1 MVWSRLLR
9 ALPRRRLG
17 AQAAAAA
24 GAGAALAGLAV
35 RCEAED
41 KAERLK
47 SWEDRWSV
55 NRISWHLEDA
65 NPHLRKY
72 LTKIIDP
79 DASVANGMGPRI
91 LVPLC
96 GKTVD
101 MVYLAR
107 LGYRVVGVDGV
118 RKAIED
124 FAKDFGLKVPTAKG
138 PTMHVNF
145 PPELEPSRFRGH
157 AVLMPAGPED
167 GSRHEPPPPVIF
179 VEGDFLGLGPEQ
191 AKALVPFEAAF
202 DRGGFVAVEP
212 CDRQLY
218 ADTLGHLMAPGGRI
232 LLVAVEHDG
241 FAGGKRGPPY
251 QVTAEEMQKYF
262 GGRFA
267 LQRLGGAEALDEALR
282 ARGATRFM
290 ESVYLLT
297 KK

>member
-1 MVWSRLLR
+1 
-9 ALPRRRLG
+9 
-17 AQAAAAA
+17 
-24 GAGAALAGLAV
+24 
-35 RCEAED
+35 
-41 KAERLK
+41 
-47 SWEDRWSV
+47 
-55 NRISWHLEDA
+55 
-65 NPHLRKY
+65 
-72 LTKIIDP
+72 
-79 DASVANGMGPRI
+79 MGPRI

-282 ARGATRFM
+282 ARGATRGLGNQQVDLLVAALSLASKCVGEVCVPVASVLPQLQVEDRDVEGMIYATPNIGFDVLKEGVKTGRAYLSFETKNPPAKQSLGG
-290 ESVYLLT
+290 ESWCALNN
-297 KK
+297 